1 MRSFFIACSILLVIC
16 VLILF
21 NTFYVT
27 SKTSELDAI
36 CEELAPRNPLLSLY
50 ANGKGQ
56 GSR

>member
-27 SKTSELDAI
+27 NKTSELDAI
-36 CEELAPRNPLLSLY
+36 CEELALSRLRGIPY
-50 ANGKGQ
+50 
-56 GSR
+56 